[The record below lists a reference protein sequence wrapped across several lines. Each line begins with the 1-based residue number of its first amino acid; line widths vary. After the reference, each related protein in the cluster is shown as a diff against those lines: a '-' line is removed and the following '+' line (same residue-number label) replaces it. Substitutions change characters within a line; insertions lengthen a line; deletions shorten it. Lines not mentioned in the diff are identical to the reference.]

1 MTRQTFMS
9 LERQTV
15 INMKEV
21 KKWEEY
27 RVGGVKLTSQK
38 NCLKGISI
46 SGLLMYFQQYLIIAK
61 EK

>member
-1 MTRQTFMS
+1 MS

-27 RVGGVKLTSQK
+27 RIGGVKLTSQE
-38 NCLKGISI
+38 NYLKGVSI

>member
-1 MTRQTFMS
+1 MS
-9 LERQTV
+9 LERHTV

-27 RVGGVKLTSQK
+27 RIDGVKLASQK
-38 NCLKGISI
+38 NYLKGITI
-46 SGLLMYFQQYLIIAK
+46 SGLLMYFQQYFIIAK

>member
-1 MTRQTFMS
+1 MS

-15 INMKEV
+15 INMKKV

-38 NCLKGISI
+38 NYLKDISI